1 MRILGIDFG
10 TRRFGLAVSDLLGCT
25 AQPLT
30 TLQRV
35 DEAADL
41 AALERIIAEQ
51 EVRRIV
57 IGLPRNMD
65 GKPAEHFA
73 AVEQYCELLRQRF
86 GLPVDTFDE
95 RLTTLQAERMLIA
108 ADASRGKRKQV
119 IDKLAACIILQAW
132 MDANPAIVREVLG
145 GRP

>member
-1 MRILGIDFG
+1 MRVLGIDFG
-10 TRRFGLAVSDLLGCT
+10 TRRFGLAVSDLLGFT
-25 AQPLT
+25 AQPLM
-30 TLQRV
+30 TLQRT
-35 DEAADL
+35 DEAGDL
-41 AALERIIAEQ
+41 AALARIIEEQ
-51 EVRRIV
+51 SVRRIV

-65 GKPAEHFA
+65 GKPAEHFP
-73 AVEQYCELLRQRF
+73 AVEALRDLLRERF

-132 MDANPAIVREVLG
+132 MDANPAIVRQILD
-145 GRP
+145 GRA